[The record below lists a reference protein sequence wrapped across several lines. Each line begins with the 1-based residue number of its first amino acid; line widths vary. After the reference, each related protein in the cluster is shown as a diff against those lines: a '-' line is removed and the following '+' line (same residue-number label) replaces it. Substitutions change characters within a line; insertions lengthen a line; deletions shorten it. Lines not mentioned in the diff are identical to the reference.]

1 MLAKLKEEMDKG
13 LFIPLPMLRNLGGA
27 VGALAFVMAKHPR
40 AAMANIPGWM
50 ARLRQSKPPW
60 GHLDDESKYDSRQLL
75 SPEDYENLPPVR
87 TEKYLRPTRLCESE
101 APEIRAMAIK
111 LGGGVKSD
119 LAFTRAV
126 YEFVKNEKKLV
137 FKPMRGA
144 LGTFRSKGGVCLDQL
159 SLMAALLRAGG
170 VSARYR
176 LYALAPSQQFY
187 DTVLRDDLL
196 LSETLEM
203 LGFLDSLHGET
214 EALVDG
220 KWIPLDSTFSDE
232 LEAGMGLPI
241 TSFGE
246 EPTWRDRVMTSD
258 IRFEGFPLLFRHL
271 LVPVLFALRTTVD
284 VVNEKLDMLRA
295 QGLETID
302 RLGREEYNK
311 QQKSTQIELP
321 SLEEVDAFRNGN
333 KITVDAEAV

>member
-1 MLAKLKEEMDKG
+1 MLERLREEMDKG
-13 LFIPLPMLRNLGGA
+13 LFIPLPMLKNFAGS
-27 VGALAFVMAKHPR
+27 VGPLTYVMAKHPG
-40 AAMANIPGWM
+40 AVMANVPMWM
-50 ARLRQSKPPW
+50 KRLRQSRPPW
-60 GHLDDESKYDSRQLL
+60 AHLEDESRYDSRQLL
-75 SPEDYENLPPVR
+75 SPKDYEDLPPVYS
-87 TEKYLRPTRLCESE
+87 EKYLRPTRLCESD
-101 APEIRAMAIK
+101 APEMRAMAAK
-111 LGGGVKSD
+111 LGAREKSD
-119 LAFTRAV
+119 LEFVRAV

-176 LYALAPSQQFY
+176 LYALSPTEQFY
-187 DTVLRDDLL
+187 DTVIKDDPVLR
-196 LSETLEM
+196 ETLDM

-246 EPTWRDRVMTSD
+246 EPMWRDRVLTSD
-258 IRFEGFPLLFRHL
+258 IRFEGFPLMFRHM
-271 LVPVLFALRTTVD
+271 LVPVLFALRNTVD
-284 VVNEKLDMLRA
+284 MVNEKLDMLRA
-295 QGLETID
+295 QGLEIID
-302 RLGREEYNK
+302 RLGREQYNG
-311 QQKSTQIELP
+311 QQSSPIELP
-321 SLEEVDAFRNGN
+321 SLEEVEAFRNGEP
-333 KITVDAEAV
+333 ITVDAEAV

>member
-1 MLAKLKEEMDKG
+1 MDKG
-13 LFIPLPMLRNLGGA
+13 LFIPLPMLKNFARS
-27 VGALAFVMAKHPR
+27 VGPLTYVMAKHPGSV
-40 AAMANIPGWM
+40 MANVPMWM
-50 ARLRQSKPPW
+50 KRLRQSRPPW
-60 GHLDDESKYDSRQLL
+60 AHLEEESRYDSRQLL
-75 SPEDYENLPPVR
+75 SPKDYEDMPPVYSK
-87 TEKYLRPTRLCESE
+87 KYLRPTRLCESD
-101 APEIRAMAIK
+101 APEMRAMAVK
-111 LGGGVKSD
+111 LGAREKSD

-176 LYALAPSQQFY
+176 LYALSPTEQFY
-187 DTVLRDDLL
+187 DTVIKDDPVLR
-196 LSETLEM
+196 ETLDM

-246 EPTWRDRVMTSD
+246 EPMWRDRVLTSD
-258 IRFEGFPLLFRHL
+258 IRFEGFPLMFRHM
-271 LVPVLFALRTTVD
+271 LVPVLFALRNTVD
-284 VVNEKLDMLRA
+284 MVNEKLDMLRV
-295 QGLETID
+295 QGLEIID
-302 RLGREEYNK
+302 RLGREQYNG
-311 QQKSTQIELP
+311 QQSSHIELP
-321 SLEEVDAFRNGN
+321 SLEEVEAFRNGEP
-333 KITVDAEAV
+333 ITVDAEAV